1 MRAPL
6 LVLFTFLVAP
16 ALAQTPQPVPGVRD
30 DSVTALHLSEFAER
44 TLRQDRLT
52 AQLRAEATGTDA
64 ARVQAEINRRMT
76 AALEAARR
84 VSSVRAETRGYWV
97 NQERPANQA
106 PRWRGQQTLVLTSTD
121 TAAVLA
127 LAGELQQAG
136 LVMSGMHFDLS
147 PEATRAAEDELT
159 AEAIRRLRERT
170 ERVATTMGLHVRNMR
185 ELRVGQA
192 GSGGGPRPMM
202 MRAEAAS
209 AAAPPVAEPGETVVR
224 VSVDAEIVLGSRAR
238 P

>member
-6 LVLFTFLVAP
+6 LAILILLSLPVA
-16 ALAQTPQPVPGVRD
+16 AQAPLPVPGARD
-30 DSVTALHLSEFAER
+30 DSATVLHLGEFAER

-52 AQLRAEATGTDA
+52 VQLRAEASGPDA

-76 AALEAARR
+76 AALDASRR
-84 VSSVRAETRGYWV
+84 ISAVRAETRGYWV
-97 NQERPANQA
+97 NQERPQNQA

-121 TAAVLA
+121 TAAALA
-127 LAGELQQAG
+127 LAGELQQSG
-136 LVMSGMHFDLS
+136 LLMSGMHFDLS

-170 ERVATTMGLHVRNMR
+170 DRVAATMNMQVRNIRDM
-185 ELRVGQA
+185 RVGQA
-192 GSGGGPRPMM
+192 GGGGPRPMM

-209 AAAPPVAEPGETVVR
+209 AAPPVAEPGETVVR
-224 VSVDAEIVLGSRAR
+224 VSVDAEIVLAPRR
-238 P
+238 